1 VKGVLFL
8 LVAAFFFS
16 GWLISLFISSPGGNQ
31 SSMVDLERLG
41 PLGLLGI
48 SVMNLLVSTGERVIS
63 FRPAEVDFLF
73 PAPFTRRQLL
83 AYKLVSMISST
94 LFQALILAVVFR
106 NMGRTFLSAYVGV
119 VLILLLMQL
128 FALALTMIANTVGAR
143 AYSLGRRLVL
153 VALGMV
159 VVAVIVG
166 AWRSMPDVG
175 PEEMLDTINQSPVW
189 QVIQTP
195 FSWFVKAFRAEQVWP
210 DLVHYGLLALLVNL
224 FLIAVIFALDAQYL
238 EASAAASE
246 KQYQRMQRLRSG
258 QGVLAGAS
266 GSKARFTLPML
277 PRLRGAGPILWRQLV
292 TVARSYLP
300 LILLISLLGIT
311 APVVI
316 LSGQHGEEEG
326 VAAYT
331 LAAMLLGFPVFL
343 TPTVLCDFRGDVD
356 RLDVLKSLPLAPTW
370 LVLGQVLAPA
380 IVLCLVQFVGV
391 ILLQGVLQRF
401 EPILMTVPL
410 LAVPVNF
417 VLFGLENLLF
427 LLFPVRIGP
436 GTGSD
441 FQTSGRYMVVFL
453 AKFLCLAPIL
463 LMGSVTFGVIH
474 WLTSSLAASLAGV
487 WLVVLASGLAL
498 MPLIVFAFHRF
509 DVARDTPA

>member
-1 VKGVLFL
+1 
-8 LVAAFFFS
+8 
-16 GWLISLFISSPGGNQ
+16 
-31 SSMVDLERLG
+31 MVDLERLG

-83 AYKLVSMISST
+83 AYKIVSLISST
-94 LFQALILAVVFR
+94 LLQALILTLVLR
-106 NMGRTFLSAYVGV
+106 NWGQSFLSAYVGMF
-119 VLILLLMQL
+119 LIFLFMQL

-143 AYSLGRRLVL
+143 AYSLGRRLIL
-153 VALGMV
+153 IGLGLV
-159 VVAVIVG
+159 VVAVVVS
-166 AWRSMPDVG
+166 AWRSMPDAG
-175 PEEMLDTINQSPVW
+175 PEEMLDELNHSPVW

-195 FSWFVKAFRAEQVWP
+195 FSWFVKAFRAQQVWP
-210 DLVHYGLLALLVNL
+210 DLVHYGLLALVVNI

-258 QGVLAGAS
+258 QGMLAGAS
-266 GSKARFTLPML
+266 GSTARFTLPML

-292 TVARSYLP
+292 TVGRSYVP
-300 LILLISLLGIT
+300 VILLVALLGIT

-316 LSGQHGEEEG
+316 LSGQRGDEEG
-326 VAAYT
+326 VAAFT

-343 TPTVLCDFRGDVD
+343 TPTILCDFRGDVD

-370 LVLGQVLAPA
+370 LVLGQLLAPVV
-380 IVLCLVQFVGV
+380 VLCLVQFVAV
-391 ILLQGVLQRF
+391 IVLQAVLQRF
-401 EPILMTVPL
+401 EPILIAVPL
-410 LAVPVNF
+410 LAVAVNF

-427 LLFPVRIGP
+427 LVFPVRIAP

-441 FQTSGRYMVVFL
+441 FQTSGRYMVAFL
-453 AKFLCLAPIL
+453 AKFLCVTPIF
-463 LMGSVTFGVIH
+463 LMGLVAFGVVH
-474 WLTSSLAASLAGV
+474 WLTSSLTASLTAV
-487 WLVVLASGLAL
+487 WLVVFACGLSLVPL
-498 MPLIVFAFHRF
+498 MVFAFKRF